1 MHLKT
6 VFQVLLFLTFSTLAV
21 FAQDS
26 LNAPRDAMPVHRPIN
41 VEIGSDGEV
50 INKSTPSNTNA
61 KPVKSIPKKAT
72 TPKNSGST
80 SSTVKAPATIPPP
93 PSPEVIEVKEL
104 KPITLFDA
112 VIASAD
118 EGYQLQIK
126 ALDEQSGSVDE
137 AVNGKY
143 VFAVGKD
150 SKDSL
155 AFSAGVATKSLD
167 ALPSSLY
174 IKHLAKDNKAPP
186 KFLSFSEAPETGVQK
201 SKIPLWLSILPPLVA
216 IIMALIF
223 KEVLISL
230 FVGIWVG
237 AFILAGSSLRG
248 LGSSFFEVLEKY
260 IINALSD
267 TDHLSVIVFSM
278 LIGGMVSIISKN
290 GGMAGVVEGLS
301 RFAKSAKSSQLVT
314 WFLGIAIFF
323 DDYANTLIVGSTARS
338 LTDRYRVSREKL
350 AYIVDSTAAPVAA
363 VALITT
369 WIGAE
374 LGYISD
380 AAAAIGIEESAY
392 SIFLNSLTYSFY
404 PFYALLFILLLV
416 LLKRDYG
423 PMLKAELR
431 AREKGKLFNVSSETD
446 SSELELDELEPI
458 KGVPLRAYNAIIPVA
473 TVIITTIIGL
483 VYTGYSADD
492 WSAEEGFFTNLST
505 VIGNS
510 NSYAALLW
518 SSLLGVL
525 VATLL
530 SVGGRIMG
538 LKACMD
544 SMLNGFKTM
553 MPAMVILILAWS
565 LAQVTKDLHTADFL
579 TSLMEG
585 RLQPRLLPMITFIF
599 AGLIAFSTGS
609 SWSTMAIL
617 YPLILPATW
626 QVCSSA
632 GLDPDLT
639 MAIFYNV
646 TSCVLAGSVFGDHCS
661 PISDTTILSSLASS
675 CNHLDHVRT
684 QLPYALTVGLVSIL
698 MGTLSIY
705 ISLPTIVHFLIG
717 GVLLFG
723 IVMMFGKPVP
733 DYDRKKWDEDLIV

>member
-6 VFQVLLFLTFSTLAV
+6 VFQVLLFMVFSNLVV
-21 FAQDS
+21 FGQDS

-41 VEIGSDGEV
+41 VEVNSDGSTST
-50 INKSTPSNTNA
+50 STPSSTA
-61 KPVKSIPKKAT
+61 KPQKVAPPKTSKQNTASTIKKA
-72 TPKNSGST
+72 PPPS
-80 SSTVKAPATIPPP
+80 IPPP
-93 PSPEVIEVKEL
+93 PSPEPVAVAEQKE
-104 KPITLFDA
+104 IALFETNIDK
-112 VIASAD
+112 AS
-118 EGYQLQIK
+118 EGYELQIK
-126 ALDEQSGSVDE
+126 AIDEQSGSVDQG
-137 AVNGKY
+137 VNGPY
-143 VFAVGKD
+143 AFAIGK
-150 SKDSL
+150 SEDSL
-155 AFSAGVATKSLD
+155 VFSAGIATKSLD

-174 IKHLAKDNKAPP
+174 VKHLGKDNKAPP
-186 KFLSFSEAPETGVQK
+186 KFLSFSEAPDTGVQQG
-201 SKIPLWLSILPPLVA
+201 KIPLWLSILPPLVA

-237 AFILAGSSLRG
+237 AFILAGSSLKSIG
-248 LGSSFFEVLEKY
+248 GSFFEVLEKY
-260 IINALSD
+260 IVNAMAD

-278 LIGGMVSIISKN
+278 LIGGMVAIISKN
-290 GGMAGVVEGLS
+290 GGMAGVVEALS

-314 WFLGIAIFF
+314 WFLGLAIFF

-380 AAAAIGIEESAY
+380 AAATIGIEESAY

-404 PFYALLFILLLV
+404 PFYALLFILMLV
-416 LLKRDYG
+416 LMQRDYG

-431 AREKGKLFNVSSETD
+431 AREKGKLFNVKSETD

-458 KGVPLRAYNAIIPVA
+458 KGAPLRAYNAIIPVA
-473 TVIITTIIGL
+473 TVILTTIVGL
-483 VYTGYSADD
+483 VYTGYDPSAWKEAD
-492 WSAEEGFFTNLST
+492 GFFTNLST

-538 LKACMD
+538 LGACMD

-585 RLQPRLLPMITFIF
+585 RLQPRLLPMITFVF
-599 AGLIAFSTGS
+599 AGIIAFSTGS

-626 QVCSSA
+626 QVCGAA

-698 MGTLSIY
+698 MGTLSVY
-705 ISLPTIVHFLIG
+705 ISLPAIVHFIIG
-717 GVLLFG
+717 AALLFG
-723 IVMMFGKPVP
+723 IVMIFGKSVP
-733 DYDRKKWDEDLIV
+733 NYDRRKFDEDLIA